1 MADKANIRV
10 SIHEQWEADGLLIDG
25 EYYVPY
31 QMIEQ
36 AFGTEKTFWSRER
49 LLDIRLTNGKIR
61 TIAPY
66 VTRGNYFRYDLSR
79 VEIGQ

>member
-10 SIHEQWEADGLLIDG
+10 SIHEQWEADGLFIDG

-36 AFGTEKTFWSRER
+36 AFNTEKTFWSRER

-61 TIAPY
+61 TIALMKREG
-66 VTRGNYFRYDLSR
+66 TIFDTT
-79 VEIGQ
+79 